1 MAVITFPQD
10 IDATLQVGDSVYKL
24 NGVTPELLGV
34 CTAVS
39 GNELTHD
46 ESGGNSSTT
55 GDYILFQKNI
65 TANNNNPKG
74 YYLEASLKLNS
85 VYSKE
90 LFAVNSQIN
99 ISSK

>member
-10 IDATLQVGDSVYKL
+10 IDTNLQVGDSVYKL

-46 ESGGNSSTT
+46 DSGGNSSTT
-55 GDYILFQKNI
+55 GDYIIFQKNK
-65 TANNNNPKG
+65 TANSNNVKG
-74 YYLEASLKLNS
+74 YYLEVALKLDDM
-85 VYSKE
+85 YSKE

-99 ISSK
+99 LSSK